1 MSTLKADT
9 LTASTTNGN
18 VTIQG
23 NGSGTVAIGDDTAVT
38 GNLTATG
45 TVEPAGDTSASD
57 NAAIGYTAAEGLILT
72 GQGSTNDV
80 TIKNDA
86 DADVLEIPTGTTNVT
101 VVGSVT
107 AASFAGSGSGL
118 TAGTTPITTL
128 DIDGGTDINADLQT
142 TDLIIVDDGAG
153 GTNRKSALS
162 RINTLV
168 TDTMVAAD
176 QAWTGSQRATFVTD
190 NDGSFDMNAG
200 QNFAWTP
207 AGTDTLEFTN
217 ETNGQSGLIY
227 LDNSGGHT
235 ISLGSE
241 ILGDE
246 DMASTISE
254 AGQYLIG
261 YVSPDGTNVAVSYS
275 QELD

>member
-9 LTASTTNGN
+9 VTASTTNGS

-38 GNLTATG
+38 GDLTAT
-45 TVEPAGDTSASD
+45 
-57 NAAIGYTAAEGLILT
+57 
-72 GQGSTNDV
+72 
-80 TIKNDA
+80 
-86 DADVLEIPTGTTNVT
+86 
-101 VVGSVT
+101 
-107 AASFAGSGSGL
+107 SFAGSGSGL

-200 QNFAWTP
+200 QNFAWTT

-217 ETNGQSGLIY
+217 ETNGQSGLMY